1 MHFDITLSA
10 AAVAI
15 ATLFCL
21 SPGENVPAGFAGE
34 PDWLQIARPLDIPA
48 ERLER
53 PRPEQDRLSR
63 PQSGPA
69 LSQAEV
75 ITIAK
80 AEARKEL
87 GKRFNEYEIKSVIF
101 ELSTGLWS
109 VTFDRNQV
117 HRSPDGCVVVF
128 VQDKDKTAEVQRC
141 A

>member
-1 MHFDITLSA
+1 MRFGLALSA
-10 AAVAI
+10 AVVAI

-21 SPGENVPAGFAGE
+21 SFGENVSVGFAGE
-34 PDWLQIARPLDIPA
+34 RDWLQIARPLDIPA

-63 PQSGPA
+63 PQFSPA

-75 ITIAK
+75 IKIAK

-87 GKRFNEYEIKSVIF
+87 GKRFDDYAIKSVIF
-101 ELSTGLWS
+101 ESSTGLWS
-109 VTFDRNQV
+109 VTFDRNQA
-117 HRSPDGCVVVF
+117 HRSPESCVVVF
-128 VQDKDKTAEVQRC
+128 VHDQDKTAEVQSC